1 MKIDKLKEGD
11 VIKKLLR
18 TLLISSYLFSFLF
31 VTSTLQII
39 ALVPLILAIV
49 ADIIQRRGSQ
59 DPKQFNMVA
68 VTTGFFLIVALYVY
82 QAVTID
88 NFLTKLLWGAVFIS
102 LAILYSWVEEV
113 DLDSDRIQNIF
124 FTGSFLIVLVIFLF
138 TPTASLGA
146 RISWVTGLIS
156 LTCVYIIAIAGLDIH
171 TGRTGIINFGVIFFI
186 GIGGTA
192 AGVLVGQEAWNPWF
206 VMGIAAVIAF
216 VIGYLLAYPTVRLRS
231 DYFAIVTIT
240 LGEVLRV
247 LLAAE
252 PYLQDRKSLPGA
264 AVPGLKG
271 VRGPYEWLSLRIV
284 SLGEWISRNADILP
298 FISSSSS
305 IVNLSWGTLGLS
317 IARASVG
324 ILVTLVVL
332 IILAIIYKSP
342 YGRLL
347 KAIREDEEVV
357 EAYGYNVFQIKAVV
371 LGIGGIIISIAGTL
385 FIWQTENIGAGTL
398 RPTLTFLVWGAFII
412 GGGGNIRGV
421 VVGGFV
427 LITSINVFN
436 NDEIQKQVQQTAL
449 DEIHRVFVVDI
460 YEWGDWIFETFFGPI
475 IRIFSDEEEIV
486 FFGTSAW
493 TFFWPGEITLSLNI
507 LSQAFL
513 GLLIV
518 LVLLLADRGLIPE
531 RLYRPDTP
539 DIDFAS
545 PIFAGYDKGDDEGHK
560 KYYEEEERQLPG
572 RGEVN
577 KNVVDEMLQRKLV

>member
-1 MKIDKLKEGD
+1 MKINEFKKRDSLEKLSE
-11 VIKKLLR
+11 
-18 TLLISSYLFSFLF
+18 TLFLSIFVFSFLF
-31 VTSTLQII
+31 IPRTLQIVM
-39 ALVPLILAIV
+39 LVALILAIV
-49 ADIIQRRGSQ
+49 ADIIRKRWQHDS
-59 DPKQFNMVA
+59 KQFNMVA
-68 VTTGFFLIVALYVY
+68 ITTGLFLIVALYVY
-82 QAVTID
+82 LEVAID
-88 NFLTKLLWGAVFIS
+88 NFLTKLLWGVIFIG
-102 LAILYSWVEEV
+102 LTILYFWVEEV
-113 DLDSDRIQNIF
+113 DLDSERVQNLF
-124 FTGSFLIVLVIFLF
+124 LTGAFIIVVVVFLF
-138 TPTASLGA
+138 TPSANLGA

-156 LTCVYIIAIAGLDIH
+156 LTCVYIIAMAGLDIH

-192 AGVLVGQEAWNPWF
+192 AGVLVGQEAWNPWV
-206 VMGIAAVIAF
+206 VMGLAAVAAF

-252 PYLQDRKSLPGA
+252 PYLQDRTSLPGS

-271 VRGPYEWLSLRIV
+271 VSGPYEWLSLRIV
-284 SLGEWISRNADILP
+284 SLGEWFSRSVDILP

-305 IVNLSWGTLGLS
+305 IVNLSWGTLGLP
-317 IARASVG
+317 IARALVA
-324 ILVTLVVL
+324 ILVAIAILL
-332 IILAIIYKSP
+332 ILAIIYKSP

-371 LGIGGIIISIAGTL
+371 LGIGAVIISIAGTL

-398 RPTLTFLVWGAFII
+398 RPTLTFLVWGAFIV

-421 VVGGFV
+421 IVGGFV

-436 NDEIQKQVQQTAL
+436 NDEIQTQVQRTAI
-449 DEIHRVFVVDI
+449 DEIHRIFVVDI
-460 YEWGDWIFETFFGPI
+460 YEWGDWIFETLFGPI

-486 FFGTSAW
+486 FFGSSAW
-493 TFFWPGEITLSLNI
+493 TFFWPGEVSFSLNI

-531 RLYRPDTP
+531 RLYRPDIP

-545 PIFAGYDKGDDEGHK
+545 PIFAGYDKGDIEH
-560 KYYEEEERQLPG
+560 YEEEERQLP
-572 RGEVN
+572 RGEVD
-577 KNVVDEMLQRKLV
+577 KDVMDEILQRKRV